1 MLYKTIDT
9 SYELRKQ
16 FEAYGRDYYSNDG
29 YQFLL
34 DYYGDEYENV
44 ELDVVA
50 MCCEWTEY
58 NDYNDL
64 INDYGNLVDDD
75 DDDDEDGYIDRL
87 LRELDEYTYYQVLGN
102 GNIMVA
108 EF

>member
-9 SYELRKQ
+9 PYELRKE
-16 FEAYGRDYYSNDG
+16 FESYGRDYYSDDG
-29 YQFLL
+29 YRFLL
-34 DYYGDEYENV
+34 DYYGDECEDA

-50 MCCEWTEY
+50 ICCDWTEY

-64 INDYGNLVDDD
+64 INDYGNLIGDDD
-75 DDDDEDGYIDRL
+75 DDGYIDRL
-87 LRELDEYTYYQVLGN
+87 LRELSEHTYYQVLGN

>member
-1 MLYKTIDT
+1 MLYKIIATP
-9 SYELRKQ
+9 YELYKE
-16 FEAYGRDYYSNDG
+16 FESCGRDYYSDDG
-29 YQFLL
+29 YRFLL
-34 DYYGDEYENV
+34 DYYSDECEDA

-50 MCCEWTEY
+50 MCCDWTEY

-64 INDYGNLVDDD
+64 INDYGNLVNDDD
-75 DDDDEDGYIDRL
+75 YDDYDGYIDGL
-87 LRELDEYTYYQVLGN
+87 LKALGEYTYYHVLDN